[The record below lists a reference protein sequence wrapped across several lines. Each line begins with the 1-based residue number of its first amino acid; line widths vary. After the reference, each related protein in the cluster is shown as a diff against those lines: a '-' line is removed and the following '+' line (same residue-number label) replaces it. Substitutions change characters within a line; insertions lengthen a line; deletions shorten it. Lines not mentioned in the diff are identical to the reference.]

1 MAKAKLN
8 KGKPKL
14 KISDMGSTTSKSTVK
29 PKKTKTSGKSSG
41 RGSSNKKPKKETVA
55 KPDILGSTTTRKSLD
70 PAREKLNVLTEE
82 ANRRYHELQNSGTK
96 SRAVLEAVRSLTKSH
111 KEKYYEPSDELFTS
125 NLSST
130 REINRELAR
139 TLAFLNDPTSL
150 AGGEEIYERQ
160 LGEGLFGA
168 QYRMNGGPGYNEEFV
183 TKADADMVFDIYHR
197 IIEHGGGWE
206 MVVGYFQMLN
216 PGLIDF
222 GSENIINAIYDMV
235 RNKADI
241 KLSEGIEDVSGEI
254 IKRTNELIDN
264 MKAVYSNLS
273 ELQLSGNDYGSILTA
288 KEVQTNKAYLSYIM
302 SQNEKKKKG

>member
-14 KISDMGSTTSKSTVK
+14 KISDFESTTNKTSSKSA
-29 PKKTKTSGKSSG
+29 KKSAKVSSA

-55 KPDILGSTTTRKSLD
+55 KPDISGSTTTRKSLD

-254 IKRTNELIDN
+254 IKRTNALIDN
-264 MKAVYSNLS
+264 MKEVYSNLS

>member
-1 MAKAKLN
+1 MAKT
-8 KGKPKL
+8 KL
-14 KISDMGSTTSKSTVK
+14 KKTKIKLGSSESGSTTATKVSSKSAK
-29 PKKTKTSGKSSG
+29 KSASSAGGSSSSRPKKQK
-41 RGSSNKKPKKETVA
+41 VA
-55 KPDILGSTTTRKSLD
+55 KPESSGSTTTRKSLY

-82 ANRRYHELQNSGTK
+82 ANRRYHELQDSGTK

-125 NLSST
+125 NLAST

-168 QYRMNGGPGYNEEFV
+168 QYRVDGGPGYNEEFV

-288 KEVQTNKAYLSYIM
+288 KVVQTNKAYLSYIM
-302 SQNEKKKKG
+302 SQNEKNKKG

>member
-1 MAKAKLN
+1 MAKT
-8 KGKPKL
+8 KL
-14 KISDMGSTTSKSTVK
+14 KKSKIKLGSSESGSTTATKVSAKSAKKSSSSGGSSNSK
-29 PKKTKTSGKSSG
+29 PKKQK
-41 RGSSNKKPKKETVA
+41 VA
-55 KPDILGSTTTRKSLD
+55 KPESSGSTTTRKSLD

-82 ANRRYHELQNSGTK
+82 ANRRYHELQDSGTK

-125 NLSST
+125 NLAST

-168 QYRMNGGPGYNEEFV
+168 QYRVDGGPGYNEEFV